1 MLSVWVSSL
10 SAPSMEIRMSSPRVA
25 KICSLSTRNRS
36 LAVSVPRCT
45 SAFRSVGRMPI
56 ITTRVPVPRAFS
68 SPALRSSLTTCSRS
82 ASASPAS
89 RRGGTLISRLN
100 CPTSTPQAGFAIA
113 SSTSAL
119 RMDGMCLGV
128 DEVQLDLLAHLRR
141 VVLERILPQHPGE
154 RVKRAPHLLPVQPPV
169 LTAELDRLNLTAH
182 EASAQPPLAGPW
194 PGQHPLLYT
203 FACPGGPSQ
212 GQVARRRA
220 VSSRTHRPSRPRRC
234 AMNLSCS
241 WAG

>member
-1 MLSVWVSSL
+1 MLSVWVSSF
-10 SAPSMEIRMSSPRVA
+10 SAPSMEIRMSSPRAA

-68 SPALRSSLTTCSRS
+68 SPALRSSLTTCSSS

-100 CPTSTPQAGFAIA
+100 CPTSTPQAGSAIA

-119 RMDGMCLGV
+119 RMDGMASESTRFSSISWPTCAGLSSNRCSRSIRASASS
-128 DEVQLDLLAHLRR
+128 ERR
-141 VVLERILPQHPGE
+141 TFSRYSRRSSP
-154 RVKRAPHLLPVQPPV
+154 
-169 LTAELDRLNLTAH
+169 LNLIA
-182 EASAQPPLAGPW
+182 
-194 PGQHPLLYT
+194 
-203 FACPGGPSQ
+203 
-212 GQVARRRA
+212 
-220 VSSRTHRPSRPRRC
+220 
-234 AMNLSCS
+234 
-241 WAG
+241 